1 MIFFTSDLHLGHENC
16 IRLCNRPFS
25 SIEEMDE
32 TLIENW
38 NHKVTGKDTVYI
50 LGDLIYRSQKPPE
63 EYLRRLRGKKHLI
76 LGNHDRGW
84 IRSCQ
89 TEQFFESVNNLLYV
103 ADGKR
108 QYTLCHYPMM
118 SWPHIMRCYMVFGH
132 IHGNTDADYWPL
144 IQANERMLNAGVPTI
159 EDFLK
164 ERMREGDTLGFDGR
178 VICALEGKKY
188 ERELSEKKIRI
199 AFQEDLAESIWEDR
213 PAFPA
218 GRITVLDEK
227 IAGKSLDEKL
237 KETRRRIGEEG
248 AESLLLTKLDDLMWL
263 FNIRGCDVECNPVA
277 MSYGFITMD
286 KAVLFLRKKAMD
298 MDTEKYLSR
307 HKIQVEDYDSIT
319 DYLRGLP
326 KNLKVMADP
335 RHCSYLLY
343 RILCERWC
351 FCARKHSIV
360 CQTDRQGLFVSLSVQ
375 QRHGGADAGLLGG
388 GTGQRLCGG

>member
-1 MIFFTSDLHLGHENC
+1 MIFFTPDLHLGHENC

-89 TEQFFESVNNLLYV
+89 MERFFESVNNLLYV

-144 IQANERMLNAGVPTI
+144 IQGNERMLNAGVDVNHFEPVT
-159 EDFLK
+159 F
-164 ERMREGDTLGFDGR
+164 
-178 VICALEGKKY
+178 
-188 ERELSEKKIRI
+188 
-199 AFQEDLAESIWEDR
+199 
-213 PAFPA
+213 
-218 GRITVLDEK
+218 
-227 IAGKSLDEKL
+227 
-237 KETRRRIGEEG
+237 EEME
-248 AESLLLTKLDDLMWL
+248 A
-263 FNIRGCDVECNPVA
+263 NN
-277 MSYGFITMD
+277 
-286 KAVLFLRKKAMD
+286 
-298 MDTEKYLSR
+298 
-307 HKIQVEDYDSIT
+307 
-319 DYLRGLP
+319 
-326 KNLKVMADP
+326 
-335 RHCSYLLY
+335 LLY
-343 RILCERWC
+343 
-351 FCARKHSIV
+351 KGQSKS
-360 CQTDRQGLFVSLSVQ
+360 GLEVQ
-375 QRHGGADAGLLGG
+375 P
-388 GTGQRLCGG
+388 

>member
-38 NHKVTGKDTVYI
+38 NRKVTGKDTVYI
-50 LGDLIYRSQKPPE
+50 LGDLIYRNQKPPE

-144 IQANERMLNAGVPTI
+144 IQANERMLNAGVDVNHFEPVTF
-159 EDFLK
+159 EEMEANNLLYKGQSKAGLDGASRA
-164 ERMREGDTLGFDGR
+164 ERSLSPVPKRKRRGAVLRENPRSHFRWRAAAYRSGGDPVQSGAAHLYAR
-178 VICALEGKKY
+178 HSC
-188 ERELSEKKIRI
+188 RI
-199 AFQEDLAESIWEDR
+199 YLPEPEPSGCGCPF
-213 PAFPA
+213 
-218 GRITVLDEK
+218 
-227 IAGKSLDEKL
+227 
-237 KETRRRIGEEG
+237 RRRSKDQRTFEPIWRAG
-248 AESLLLTKLDDLMWL
+248 AIPAS
-263 FNIRGCDVECNPVA
+263 VA
-277 MSYGFITMD
+277 
-286 KAVLFLRKKAMD
+286 R
-298 MDTEKYLSR
+298 
-307 HKIQVEDYDSIT
+307 
-319 DYLRGLP
+319 
-326 KNLKVMADP
+326 LKPSA
-335 RHCSYLLY
+335 Y
-343 RILCERWC
+343 IW
-351 FCARKHSIV
+351 
-360 CQTDRQGLFVSLSVQ
+360 QN
-375 QRHGGADAGLLGG
+375 QR
-388 GTGQRLCGG
+388 RR